1 MVHSRVN
8 ACGEIPIRE
17 GSWLRTDPGGGNTHN
32 VNSPQPFQGP
42 KPLPAAPGTVACMPA
57 STLPPA
63 SADVDV
69 PVKKTR
75 GASKNKNW
83 KPDPD
88 TGMTVIP
95 LELDMTDAQ
104 TRRRVEQHFEAG
116 FRLRRGVQAHAR
128 AACKAYSAAY
138 IERRTKGPGTVRAR
152 LGLTRKQLEQVAT
165 QQMDAAGWMRHHLLK
180 ANSQNLADQ
189 VWNTVE
195 RFLYGTAAG
204 KGGVPHVGRWW
215 DFTTMPGRA
224 RSHTK
229 ESDTWETYQLRGS
242 LDGHLNTYRHPRLP
256 DTITTAGQV
265 LTDVP
270 PGVSVINQPKHLPA
284 PVKPKDGWRTHTGAL
299 VMVFTGLGGGDLVA
313 PIRLPSGAGRW
324 TRLHYFLADS
334 SLWHKN
340 DLVRVQDLAAPGGWR
355 YYLHLTVL
363 TGGYTSDSTRARR
376 AQVPVGRTAGVDVN
390 VSNVAIVSAPN
401 NLNKITTG
409 TVRLSRVEF
418 TPEQQRAHERRL
430 RKAAGRAKALD
441 RSRRASNTRQYDL
454 NKKQKA
460 RAERRKQAGLPA
472 RVVDVP
478 KGARVANKAGVPKRA
493 YRKDTLSD
501 GYRKTRGKQTQEA
514 ASAAQ
519 ARKQTAAQTAATIV
533 AVHGPNLVTEA
544 GSKRGWQALWGKRM
558 AVTTPGMLTAAIAT
572 EAKAAGGQL
581 LKAGT
586 RQTAWSQHCPCG
598 HRTKKRLN
606 IRIHACKQCGFTADR
621 DDTSAL
627 LGAAT
632 MFTDVTDP
640 STARVDYLRAARI
653 ADAITVPSGQ
663 QEGRDRSTPGPQPA
677 HTSVRKGNQG
687 STSSRRNASA
697 GHVETN
703 GTAPTQTHT
712 HGVGRR
718 GNIPHT
724 PTPVEAFLHDAG

>member
-1 MVHSRVN
+1 MSV
-8 ACGEIPIRE
+8 
-17 GSWLRTDPGGGNTHN
+17 L
-32 VNSPQPFQGP
+32 
-42 KPLPAAPGTVACMPA
+42 
-57 STLPPA
+57 STTPP

-95 LELDMTDAQ
+95 LELDMSDAQ
-104 TRRRVEQHFEAG
+104 ARRRVEQHFEAG
-116 FRLRRGVQAHAR
+116 FRLRRGIQAHAR
-128 AACKAYSAAY
+128 AACKAYSVAY
-138 IERRTKGPGTVRAR
+138 VERRTKGPGTVRDR
-152 LGLTRKQLEQVAT
+152 LGLSQGQLVAT
-165 QQMDAAGWMRHHLLK
+165 AAAQMDASGWMRHHMLK
-180 ANSQNLADQ
+180 ANSKHLANQ

-204 KGGVPHVGRWW
+204 KGGIPHVGRWW
-215 DFTTMPGRA
+215 DFHTMPGRA

-229 ESDTWETYQLRGS
+229 TSGTWETYQLRGS
-242 LDGHLNTYRHPRLP
+242 LDGHFNTYRHPRMP
-256 DTITTAGQV
+256 ETITTTGQI
-265 LTDVP
+265 LTEVP
-270 PGVSVINQPKHLPA
+270 VGVSVINQPKRLPV
-284 PVKPKDGWRTHTGAL
+284 PVKPKGGWRTHTGAL
-299 VMVFTGLGGGDLVA
+299 VMVFTGLGGGDLVV
-313 PIRLPSGAGRW
+313 PVRLPSGAGKW
-324 TRLHYFLADS
+324 ARLHHFLTDS

-340 DLVRVQDLAAPGGWR
+340 DLVRVQDTQAPGGWR

-363 TGGYTSDSTRARR
+363 TGGYTSESTRARR
-376 AQVPVGRTAGVDVN
+376 RGVPVGRTAGVDVN
-390 VSNVAIVSAPN
+390 VSNIAILSTPEKLTN
-401 NLNKITTG
+401 ITTG
-409 TVRLSRVEF
+409 TVRMSRVEF
-418 TPEQQRAHERRL
+418 TREQQRAHERRL
-430 RKAAGRAKALD
+430 VKAAGRAKALD
-441 RSRRASNTRQYDL
+441 RSRRASNTRQYKL

-460 RAERRKQAGLPA
+460 RAERRQQAGLPA

-478 KGARVANKAGVPKRA
+478 KGARVANKAGVPKSA

-533 AVHGPNLVTEA
+533 AIHGGNLVTEA

-558 AVTTPGMLTAAIAT
+558 AVTTPGMLTAAIAA
-572 EAKAAGGQL
+572 EAKASGGQL

-606 IRIHACKQCGFTADR
+606 VRVHACTKCGFTADR

-632 MFTDVTDP
+632 VFTDPTVP
-640 STARVDYLRAARI
+640 STARVDFTRAARI
-653 ADAITVPSGQ
+653 AGVLTVPSGQ
-663 QEGRDRSTPGPQPA
+663 QEGRDRSTPGSQPA

-687 STSSRRNASA
+687 SIPSTRRGASA